1 MRTRQAAISS
11 MTCSTDST
19 TTTRFPVVRT
29 IVVSGTAS
37 IVMTRSGLRWKG
49 SSPFPSRWS
58 SIIGQLLAV
67 EVDQVLEHLVGRGD
81 HARAG
86 LEAAL
91 RGDHGRELRG
101 EVDVRHLEG
110 ARRRGAED
118 ATLAGGVDGLGA
130 GVGARA
136 PAVAGQALEAGL
148 VRELGQREVAGDRA
162 PAGDRR
168 QHARLDV
175 ADGRD
180 EAHGAVLRDGDVR
193 GAGRDLDE
201 AVGAAAGRGA
211 AHDVVA
217 V

>member
-67 EVDQVLEHLVGRGD
+67 EVDQVLEHLVGRRD
-81 HARAG
+81 HARGG

-101 EVDVRHLEG
+101 EVDVRHLDG
-110 ARRRGAED
+110 ARRRGAEG
-118 ATLAGGVDGLGA
+118 AAALAGRVDGLGA
-130 GVGARA
+130 RVGARA
-136 PAVAGQALEAGL
+136 PAVARQALEAGL
-148 VRELGQREVAGDRA
+148 VGELRQREVA
-162 PAGDRR
+162 
-168 QHARLDV
+168 
-175 ADGRD
+175 
-180 EAHGAVLRDGDVR
+180 RDG
-193 GAGRDLDE
+193 A
-201 AVGAAAGRGA
+201 AVGDGG
-211 AHDVVA
+211 
-217 V
+217 